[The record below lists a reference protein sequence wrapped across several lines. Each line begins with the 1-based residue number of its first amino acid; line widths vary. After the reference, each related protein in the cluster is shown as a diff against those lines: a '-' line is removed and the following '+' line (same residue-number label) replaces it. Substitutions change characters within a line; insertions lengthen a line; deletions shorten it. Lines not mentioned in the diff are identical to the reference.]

1 MEYIIHGR
9 KPESVFR
16 YFEEISAIPRGS
28 YNEAG
33 IADYLCAF
41 AAARSLEHT
50 RDRQNNVLIKAPAS
64 PDRPGAA
71 PLLLQGHT
79 DMVCERTATRC
90 TTSCTTR

>member
-41 AAARSLEHT
+41 AAARGLEHT
-50 RDRQNNVLIKAPAS
+50 RDRQNNVLIKAPSS

-71 PLLLQGHT
+71 PL
-79 DMVCERTATRC
+79 
-90 TTSCTTR
+90 

>member
-41 AAARSLEHT
+41 AAARGSIT
-50 RDRQNNVLIKAPAS
+50 RS
-64 PDRPGAA
+64 
-71 PLLLQGHT
+71 
-79 DMVCERTATRC
+79 ER
-90 TTSCTTR
+90 SD

>member
-41 AAARSLEHT
+41 AAARGLEHT
-50 RDRQNNVLIKAPAS
+50 RGRQKNAAS
-64 PDRPGAA
+64 LTAAVAA
-71 PLLLQGHT
+71 PP
-79 DMVCERTATRC
+79 AAA
-90 TTSCTTR
+90 